1 MTNSTLFVAASA
13 AVLLL
18 GAAYT
23 PASAA
28 DRDVTAIAGI
38 VLAADD
44 SAEDDSADDDGSAKM
59 GQGEGTQSGD
69 EATTPENDSQ
79 KIDQPARRNPTTGN
93 ESDDEDDVMPP
104 PEDEDVPPE
113 DGENPE

>member
-1 MTNSTLFVAASA
+1 MTNTTSILVASA

-18 GAAYT
+18 GAAYA

-28 DRDVTAIAGI
+28 DRDVTVKAGI
-38 VLAADD
+38 VLAA
-44 SAEDDSADDDGSAKM
+44 DDSADDDGSAKM

-69 EATTPENDSQ
+69 EANTPENDTQ
-79 KIDQPARRNPTTGN
+79 KVDQSARRNPTTGN

-104 PEDEDVPPE
+104 SEDEDVPPE
-113 DGENPE
+113 EDENPE